1 MPALVRRSASLPYSS
16 GWSGL
21 TANVTQPALR
31 WRASAMS
38 RSISRPVG
46 GESEAQL
53 RTPERSL
60 RFGTGY
66 WFRASGWLVLA
77 PVVAAVVVAGLVP
90 IAIVAALAAPAV
102 DEVAAVA
109 A

>member
-16 GWSGL
+16 GWFGL

-31 WRASAMS
+31 WRASAMR

-66 WFRASGWLVLA
+66 WFKASGWLVLV
-77 PVVAAVVVAGLVP
+77 PVVAAVVAAGLAPV
-90 IAIVAALAAPAV
+90 AVVAVVAAL
-102 DEVAAVA
+102 
-109 A
+109 

>member
-1 MPALVRRSASLPYSS
+1 MPALVRRSASLLKSS

-77 PVVAAVVVAGLVP
+77 PVVAVVVMALV
-90 IAIVAALAAPAV
+90 AVVAALAVPAV
-102 DEVAAVA
+102 DAVAAVA